1 MIRKIKAVV
10 NKLDINEIIIQSENF
25 FFESIPTYR
34 ILKNCEENKEY
45 IFETIL
51 DINEWNIS
59 LYLFYDNFERNMFL
73 NLKKVSKLGSKSAL
87 KILQNA
93 DAENIATMISA
104 NDINGL
110 SKLPGVGKKTAER
123 IANELKN
130 IFDSFVTTGN
140 NSKLNDALDA
150 LEALGF
156 ERNKIYK
163 VLKEMNIENLSLE
176 NIITQALKKL

>member
-1 MIRKIKAVV
+1 MIRKVKGII
-10 NKLDINEIIIQSENF
+10 NKLDTEEIIIQVGNF

-34 ILKNCEENKEY
+34 ILKNCKENEEY
-45 IFETIL
+45 IFESFL
-51 DINEWNIS
+51 DVNERNIS
-59 LYLFYDNFERNMFL
+59 LYLFYDALERNMFI
-73 NLKKVSKLGSKSAL
+73 NLKKVSKLGAKSAL
-87 KILQNA
+87 KMLQNA

-130 IFDSFVTTGN
+130 KFDSFISSGN
-140 NSKLNDALDA
+140 NNKLNDALDA

-156 ERNKIYK
+156 DRNAIYR
-163 VLKEMNIENLSLE
+163 VLKNMDIENLPLE

>member
-1 MIRKIKAVV
+1 MIRKIKGII
-10 NKLDINEIIIQSENF
+10 NKLNTTEIIIQTGNL

-34 ILKNCEENKEY
+34 ILKNCKENEEY
-45 IFETIL
+45 TFDAFL

-59 LYLFYDNFERNMFL
+59 LYLFYDDLERSMFV
-73 NLKKVSKLGSKSAL
+73 NLKKVSKLGAKSAL

-104 NDINGL
+104 NDTNGL
-110 SKLPGVGKKTAER
+110 SKLPGIGKKTAER

-130 IFDSFVTTGN
+130 KFDSLISSEN

-156 ERNKIYK
+156 ERNKIYS
-163 VLKEMNIENLSLE
+163 VLKNMDMENLPLE